1 MSDAFLIALIG
12 SCSILS
18 CAVGLWL
25 PSFRRHR
32 AETRRLRDFVGD
44 GEAHGSENAPRREA
58 SGGGVRGL
66 LQREALRAKIDI
78 AARDFALLMLLFASG
93 TVALTFAITG
103 RAHPAVGL
111 VAGVCGAS
119 IPVLWV
125 RWRASVLASRFTE
138 QLPDTV
144 TTLANGIRAGLT
156 LQQAVSAVVRE
167 SADPTAGEFRP
178 IERALGLGVALDS
191 ALDDLLRRRPSEDLS
206 LLVSAMKL
214 HALVGANL
222 ARVLDSIAV
231 TLRERARI
239 QRDVRVLTSQ
249 QRYSAYVLAGL
260 PVIVGVALYLV
271 SPDYFRVMFAYPL
284 TRLALGLAA
293 TLVISGFL
301 VMRRLASV
309 DA

>member
-1 MSDAFLIALIG
+1 MSDPFLIALLG
-12 SCSILS
+12 TCSVLS

-25 PSFRRHR
+25 PSYRRRR

-44 GEAHGSENAPRREA
+44 GAGRVRENAPRRDGSRRGIA
-58 SGGGVRGL
+58 GL
-66 LQREALRAKIDI
+66 LEGQAVRAKIDL
-78 AARDFALLMLLFASG
+78 AAGDLALLMLLFASG

-103 RAHPAVGL
+103 RAHPATGL
-111 VAGVCGAS
+111 VAALIGVS
-119 IPVLWV
+119 IPVLWL
-125 RWRASVLASRFTE
+125 RWRASALAARFTE

-144 TTLANGIRAGLT
+144 VTLANGIRAGLT
-156 LQQAVSAVVRE
+156 LQQAVTGVVRE
-167 SADPTAGEFRP
+167 SPEPTAGEFRP
-178 IERALGLGVALDS
+178 IERALGLGVAVDA

-206 LLVSAMKL
+206 LLVSAMSL
-214 HALVGANL
+214 HAQVGGNL
-222 ARVLDSIAV
+222 SRVLDSIAE

-260 PVIVGVALYLV
+260 PIVVGMALYLV
-271 SPDYFRVMFAYPL
+271 SPDYFGVMFAYTV

-293 TLVISGFL
+293 TLVIIGFL
-301 VMRRLASV
+301 VMRQVASV